1 MTTPKDQAQI
11 KVIEFVEN
19 ELKRISDAIASLEKE
34 KQDAYEIDED
44 YSGFRGWYAQF
55 CDDEPLGIRPYYSKM
70 ARLQELNGI
79 LEAAAHGDDYGK
91 VLQEHMP
98 EIAKLER
105 LLAA

>member
-19 ELKRISDAIASLEKE
+19 ELKRISAAIASLKKE
-34 KQDAYEIDED
+34 KQEAYEIDED
-44 YSGFRGWYAQF
+44 YSGYRQWYAQYY
-55 CDDEPLGIRPYYSKM
+55 DDEPLSIRAYYSKM

-79 LEAAAHGDDYGK
+79 LEAAAHGDDYEK
-91 VLQEHMP
+91 VYREHAP
-98 EIAKLER
+98 EIAILER